1 MSEEQN
7 TVVYE
12 QEEKANE
19 FHLYK
24 LKSSLHIEN
33 WLKLGKVMLK
43 IAPAAG
49 DNKGQPQKGETRY
62 NYDEAINIGFSYQD
76 LLKCSY
82 KLMNM
87 AYGEESIVYNKF
99 ADLSKVE
106 GKNLKGSKKLHIAP
120 SSYTSKGQEVKII
133 SINLSLDDKKVSI
146 ALDYDEAYA
155 LAKHFEFIYQYTL
168 IETIKKSE
176 NFKKDRND
184 TGAR

>member
-7 TVVYE
+7 EIV
-12 QEEKANE
+12 QEYDGKNNDFHIYKSKASI
-19 FHLYK
+19 HL
-24 LKSSLHIEN
+24 EP
-33 WLKLGKVMLK
+33 WLKFGKVMLK

-49 DNKGQPQKGETRY
+49 DNRTQPQKGEIRY

-82 KLMNM
+82 KIINM
-87 AYGEESIVYNKF
+87 TYGDDTLSYTKY

-106 GKNLKGSKKLHIAP
+106 GKNLTGTKKLTIAP
-120 SSYTSKGQEVKII
+120 SSYQSKGQEVKII
-133 SINLSLDDKKVSI
+133 SVNLSLDSKKVSI

-168 IETIKKSE
+168 CETLIKFGS
-176 NFKKDRND
+176 FKKGNDD
-184 TGAR
+184 TGPK